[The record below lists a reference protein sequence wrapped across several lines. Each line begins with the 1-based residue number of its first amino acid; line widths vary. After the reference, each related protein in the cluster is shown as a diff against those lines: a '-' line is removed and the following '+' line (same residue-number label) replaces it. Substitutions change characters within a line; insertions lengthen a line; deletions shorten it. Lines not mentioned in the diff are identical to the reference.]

1 MPPAQRSIAFLCAI
15 NVGGH
20 TVQMDRLRTLFSQL
34 GFANV
39 ATYIASGNVIFETPR
54 TSTRTL
60 EGQIERHLQHALGYE
75 EADGKVCRGSIMT
88 SSTRND
94 LPVVQ
99 FEGPQVWATWLDK
112 HHATSPGVWLRI
124 AKKASG
130 TASVTYDQALEV
142 ALCYGW
148 IDGQKKSYDEES
160 WLQKFTPRGA
170 RSIWSK
176 VNREKAEKL
185 IARGAIQPAG
195 LAAVEQAKQDGR
207 WEAAY
212 DSQSSA
218 SVPDDFQAALDQ
230 HAEASAF
237 FATLNSRNRYAI
249 LFRIQTAKKPE
260 TRAKRIEQFIRM
272 LTNHETLYP

>member
-1 MPPAQRSIAFLCAI
+1 MA
-15 NVGGH
+15 
-20 TVQMDRLRTLFSQL
+20 
-34 GFANV
+34 
-39 ATYIASGNVIFETPR
+39 
-54 TSTRTL
+54 
-60 EGQIERHLQHALGYE
+60 
-75 EADGKVCRGSIMT
+75 

-99 FEGPQVWATWLDK
+99 FEGPQAWATWLDE
-112 HHATSPGVWLRI
+112 HHATSSGVWLRI

-130 TASVTYDQALEV
+130 TASVTYDEALEV

-170 RSIWSK
+170 KSIWSK

-185 IARGAIQPAG
+185 IARGAMKPAG

-218 SVPDDFQAALDQ
+218 SVPSDFQAALDQ
-230 HAEASAF
+230 HEEARAF

-249 LFRIQTAKKPE
+249 LFRIQTAKKAE